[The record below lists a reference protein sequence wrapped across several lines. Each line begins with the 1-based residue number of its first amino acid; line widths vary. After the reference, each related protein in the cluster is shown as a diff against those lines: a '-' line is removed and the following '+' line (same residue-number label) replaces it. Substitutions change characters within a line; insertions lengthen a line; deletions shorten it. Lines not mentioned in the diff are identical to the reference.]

1 MDWRRKVNAIISLI
15 ILIAV
20 AGALY
25 GWPDK
30 IIQLSIEWGITIIIS
45 VIMSGISGEIVE
57 KVTADSLKMITL
69 TVEIAGINFSV
80 SFFFIATL
88 VVRLLLFS

>member
-1 MDWRRKVNAIISLI
+1 MDWREKVKAIFGVI

-30 IIQLSIEWGITIIIS
+30 IIQLAIEWGITIIIA

-57 KVTADSLKMITL
+57 KFTGDTLKTITL
-69 TVEIAGINFSV
+69 TVEIADINFSV
-80 SFFFIATL
+80 SLFFIATFA
-88 VVRLLLFS
+88 VRLLLFN